1 MMENISQLQTMTY
14 KGELI
19 MGIYFNVIFVNPRT
33 QETTSIEVFS
43 LGDYETAWEQAVQ
56 DAMKY
61 FKELW
66 SVEGNNKYWVIKSI
80 EDITR
85 R

>member
-1 MMENISQLQTMTY
+1 
-14 KGELI
+14 
-19 MGIYFNVIFVNPRT
+19 MGTYFNVIFVNPRT

-43 LGDYETAWEQAVQ
+43 LGDYETAWKQAVQ

-61 FKELW
+61 HKELW
-66 SVEGNNKYWVIKSI
+66 SAEGNNKYWVIKSI
-80 EDITR
+80 EDVTR

>member
-1 MMENISQLQTMTY
+1 
-14 KGELI
+14 
-19 MGIYFNVIFVNPRT
+19 MGTYFNVIFVNPRT

-43 LGDYETAWEQAVQ
+43 LGDYETAWEQAVR

-61 FKELW
+61 YKELW
-66 SVEGNNKYWVIKSI
+66 SFEGNNKYWVIKSI